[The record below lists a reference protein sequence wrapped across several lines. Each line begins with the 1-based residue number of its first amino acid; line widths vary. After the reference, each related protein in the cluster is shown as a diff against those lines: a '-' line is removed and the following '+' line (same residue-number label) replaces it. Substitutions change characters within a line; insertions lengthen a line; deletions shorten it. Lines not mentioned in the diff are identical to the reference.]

1 MSGGSNGFDRLIVVL
16 SKALLVLVESHVFS
30 FVVSVIFLLTRL
42 VVGNID
48 ILESTSLF
56 LSKSLSNVVL
66 NFLLV
71 LTSSSVSVGSLKLD
85 HLLELNLLKSES
97 SLPLLKVFFEFF
109 ILVEG
114 RGDKLLTPERNVRG
128 ARSSVDVVNITV
140 INSKLVEPSQSEGPD
155 IILFKTVINS
165 GIIGIRR
172 VSVERFALNIVEF
185 ECFIIIIL
193 GDRVADSYDVLVLW
207 LVRLQT
213 LKVINLVK
221 GDIIHVFENV
231 RVLHN
236 VIIEAREGVLKNRAY
251 SSSIHQLLHADV
263 ETSVELVVLVL
274 VMLTSVVDVS

>member
-1 MSGGSNGFDRLIVVL
+1 LSGGSNSFNRLIVVL

-30 FVVSVIFLLTRL
+30 FVVGVIFLLARL

-56 LSKSLSNVVL
+56 LSESLSNVVL
-66 NFLLV
+66 NFLLM
-71 LTSSSVSVGSLKLD
+71 LTSSSVSVGSLQLD

-97 SLPLLKVFFEFF
+97 SLPLFKVFFEFF

-140 INSKLVEPSQSEGPD
+140 INSKLVE
-155 IILFKTVINS
+155 
-165 GIIGIRR
+165 
-172 VSVERFALNIVEF
+172 
-185 ECFIIIIL
+185 CFIIIIL

-207 LVRLQT
+207 LVRLQA

-263 ETSVELVVLVL
+263 ETSIELVVLVL